1 MRETSSLLVGQ
12 ELDEF
17 LTDQTKVRR
26 RVLSRRP
33 VESAEQPTVRTL
45 DVLVEDELQ
54 AVARAARETGRAL
67 KVLTISV
74 AAHDGMSWS
83 AAMAEQAAARAA
95 VRPTISPTPRPVCL
109 RGRTAGEGDPEIM
122 DVMGRR
128 RLVRLAQR
136 HHVTQAFPLLRP
148 WVRGVILAVAL
159 VLTALGQILAASLQ
173 ASTPSRLSP
182 NTLLT
187 NPAYILLALAVA
199 GAVLAA
205 QGLPLFA
212 GTKRSVEALRSLGDE
227 LRSKRD
233 TKEYWGL
240 VESVADWLRK
250 RPMPRHLIVDGYERL
265 HPFTHNVL
273 ETYLAR
279 YAKAAQDFELW
290 VIFENE
296 EALQFHHHLQTATAR
311 EVPWAVEAGA
321 YRQQLIEPDERR
333 KLAQASNYQDGQ
345 NAETVMGIRGK
356 IKERTDRYER
366 YFRGY
371 EARSVP
377 VQRYDAL
384 DLLYLVSLTAEDAS
398 SLLLS
403 DRSIRERFSPKRPL
417 RAKVLAQFLKGTAL
431 SREEFSSTLSLL
443 QEHFSDVL
451 EVDEAYEFRV
461 EPGVKRFLSKHHRD
475 YALPDPRLGHLF
487 WALLSHDVLQE
498 PTAETFWV
506 RKLAGHVLAT
516 QVPGTI
522 PAHQPLPQDVKDAFV
537 EATLLAISA
546 CLRCCL
552 LNDLPKLLRL
562 AESLVESREPGTAS
576 GWRRRLAGLTWQA
589 YSVLGDEE
597 VLGIAIS
604 LRSRQAR
611 AGLRV
616 VGDGVDPLDDL
627 FLQSLSPPGGG
638 GRPRQE
644 LLLAW
649 SQAGEPTQTYGQVRA
664 FWLAQTLGGLLDGLE
679 PKLQAA
685 REVEVERLL
694 PPIQAALE
702 RSQQASKRLVIDI
715 LGASIGLWALTVA
728 VVEEAARLA
737 RWEHE
742 RSQAVEVTGGVSPAR
757 HDMLAAEWRARQD
770 ELFAEWQARHADRA
784 GSLVEQL
791 NSGYVVAGELRKLRT
806 QAAIVEGLQ
815 RLDFVLD
822 VLATELFV
830 VIGACAALL
839 LRAHDGMPEDAFD
852 RQNRTDA
859 DSLVE
864 WSLDEASAGS
874 HATRARGDDGG
885 EDPFRQID
893 RQMGL
898 LRVVWASLGLEQL
911 SGLMG
916 LRRAQLRLARAAMD
930 GRGPAALARELPD
943 DLPKERRTKGF
954 VGLLANALVAKDAEA
969 KAERHALAIGH
980 GVDAALDGGFG
991 RELATELCLLAVGK
1005 SHTLPLPLDRF
1016 LRYLTEGDGAATP
1029 LADLLDALPDKTIPM
1044 VALELLN
1051 SIRHIEQKELGK
1063 SLAGEVPA
1071 ALRTRANRIDDQRAS
1086 ESIYD
1091 DIELFELENAI
1102 ERGEPVD
1109 VGATID
1115 SWKVKAGR
1123 PWNYAWALYQLL
1135 GRDRDRLEDQ
1145 LLVAATAFLGQ
1156 DETFSAFNCSILLA
1170 DRLVGRVSGERHNL
1184 DPARHRAAI
1193 DASVELLRRAHPRWE
1208 KELSVET
1215 NIHILLILEL
1225 HDKPRAR
1232 QHFQRRIVWEAEQH
1246 RRDLE
1251 RKLPWLVQY
1260 GQWFLVFTHYYQVLA
1275 GWDLPADRSADEL
1288 FPLLN
1293 DEEQT
1298 TRKLFEEWQAT
1309 GKLVPAPFVERGTRL
1324 TLSGNFLAHGGC
1336 LFRAPFVTQKKL
1348 DPARDAFNKGA
1359 HDALPRLLREI
1370 TSLKSI
1376 PTEIREV
1383 LILHQ
1388 AVLLGGSLTTP
1399 ARAVSR
1405 AS

>member
-1 MRETSSLLVGQ
+1 MRESSSLLLGQ
-12 ELDEF
+12 ELNEF
-17 LTDQTKVRR
+17 LTDQTKIRR
-26 RVLSRRP
+26 RMLSRRP
-33 VESAEQPTVRTL
+33 VEGPDQLTVRTL
-45 DVLVEDELQ
+45 EVLVGDELQ
-54 AVARAARETGRAL
+54 EVTRAARKTGRAL

-74 AAHDGMSWS
+74 AANDGMSWS
-83 AAMAEQAAARAA
+83 AAMAEQAAAMAAARAT
-95 VRPTISPTPRPVCL
+95 VSPTPRPVCL

-122 DVMGRR
+122 DVVGRR

-136 HHVTQAFPLLRP
+136 HRVTQAFPLLRP

-159 VLTALGQILAASLQ
+159 ILTALGQVLAASLQ

-182 NTLLT
+182 GTLLT
-187 NPAYILLALAVA
+187 NPSYILLALAVA

-212 GTKRSVEALRSLGDE
+212 GTRRSSEALRSLGDE
-227 LRSKRD
+227 LRNKRD
-233 TKEYWGL
+233 TKEYWRL

-250 RPMPRHLIVDGYERL
+250 RPMPRYLIVDGYERL
-265 HPFTHNVL
+265 HPFTCNVL

-311 EVPWAVEAGA
+311 EEPWAVEAGA
-321 YRQQLIEPDERR
+321 YRQQFVEPDERR
-333 KLAQASNYQDGQ
+333 RLAQMSNYPDGQ

-356 IKERTDRYER
+356 IVERTDRYER
-366 YFRGY
+366 YFRAY
-371 EARSVP
+371 EARSAP

-384 DLLYLVSLTAEDAS
+384 DLLYLVSLTAEDAG
-398 SLLLS
+398 SLMLS

-431 SREEFSSTLSLL
+431 SREEFSSTLSVL

-451 EVDEAYEFRV
+451 EVDEAYAFRV
-461 EPGVKRFLSKHHRD
+461 EPGVRRFLSKHYRD
-475 YALPDPRLGHLF
+475 YALPDPRFGHLF
-487 WALLSHDVLQE
+487 WALLSHDLLQE

-506 RKLAGHVLAT
+506 RKLAAHVLAT
-516 QVPGTI
+516 RVPGTI
-522 PAHQPLPQDVKDAFV
+522 PLDQPLPQEVKDAFV
-537 EATLLAISA
+537 EATLFAISA

-552 LNDLPKLLRL
+552 LNDLPELLRL

-576 GWRRRLAGLTWQA
+576 GWRRRLASLTWQA

-611 AGLRV
+611 AGLQA

-649 SQAGEPTQTYGQVRA
+649 SQAGEPTQTYGRVRA
-664 FWLAQTLGGLLDGLE
+664 FWLAQTLGSLLDGLE

-685 REVEVERLL
+685 KEIEIERLL

-728 VVEEAARLA
+728 VVEEASRLA

-742 RSQAVEVTGGVSPAR
+742 RSQAVEAAGGVLRDR
-757 HDMLAAEWRARQD
+757 HDKLTAEWRARQD
-770 ELFAEWQARHADRA
+770 ELFAEWQAQHADRA

-806 QAAIVEGLQ
+806 RTAIVEGLQ

-830 VIGACAALL
+830 MIGACAALL
-839 LRAHDGMPEDAFD
+839 LRAHDGMPEEAFV

-864 WSLDEASAGS
+864 WSLDEASAAG
-874 HATRARGDDGG
+874 HATRGDDGG

-911 SGLMG
+911 SGLMS
-916 LRRAQLRLARAAMD
+916 LRRAQLRLVRAAMD
-930 GRGPAALARELPD
+930 VRGAAALTRELPD
-943 DLPKERRTKGF
+943 DMPMERRTKGF
-954 VGLLANALVAKDAEA
+954 VGLLANALVAKAAEA
-969 KAERHALAIGH
+969 KAERRALAIGH
-980 GVDAALDGGFG
+980 GVDAALDAGFG
-991 RELATELCLLAVGK
+991 RELATELCLLAVGM

-1029 LADLLDALPDKTIPM
+1029 LADLLDALPDKTIPTI
-1044 VALELLN
+1044 ALELLN
-1051 SIRHIEQKELGK
+1051 SIRHIEQDELGM
-1063 SLAGEVPA
+1063 SLAREVPA
-1071 ALRTRANRIDDQRAS
+1071 ALRTRANRIEDQQAA
-1086 ESIYD
+1086 ESISD
-1091 DIELFELENAI
+1091 DIELFELENAL

-1109 VGATID
+1109 IKATID
-1115 SWKVKAGR
+1115 SWKAKVGR

-1135 GRDRDRLEDQ
+1135 GHVRGRVDDQ
-1145 LLVAATAFLGQ
+1145 LLVAATAFLAQ

-1170 DRLVGRVSGERHNL
+1170 DRLAGWVSGERHNL
-1184 DPARHRAAI
+1184 DPARHRAAL
-1193 DASVELLRRAHPRWE
+1193 DAAVELLRRAHPLWE
-1208 KELSVET
+1208 NTLGVET
-1215 NIHILLILEL
+1215 NIHMLLILEQ
-1225 HDKPRAR
+1225 HDKPRER
-1232 QHFQRRIVWEAEQH
+1232 QHSQRRIIWQVEQH

-1251 RKLPWLVQY
+1251 RKLPWLVQH
-1260 GQWFLVFTHYYQVLA
+1260 GQWFLVFTHYYHVLA

-1288 FPLLN
+1288 FPLLDDN
-1293 DEEQT
+1293 EQT

-1309 GKLVPAPFVERGTRL
+1309 GKLVPAPFVERATRL
-1324 TLSGNFLAHGGC
+1324 TLSGSFLAHGGC
-1336 LFRAPFVTQKKL
+1336 LFRAPFVTQKQL
-1348 DPARDAFNKGA
+1348 DPARDAFNRGA
-1359 HDALPRLLREI
+1359 RDALPRLLLEI
-1370 TSLKSI
+1370 TSLRSI
-1376 PTEIREV
+1376 PAEIRQV
-1383 LILHQ
+1383 LMLHQ
-1388 AVLLGGSLTTP
+1388 AVLLGGALATP
-1399 ARAVSR
+1399 ARAASR